1 MALTSQNYS
10 ALADD
15 AYNDRVPTEQT
26 PNQEPVT
33 LNDVKYKVLEHRNN
47 PITGFQGTV
56 YLHENTGDIVVSIRG
71 SEFGGKTRIDP
82 ADGVVDL
89 QMAAKRANL
98 QLHDAEQLTEWAV
111 NKSKELEQNPI
122 NHGKHHRVSTTGHSL
137 GGGLAEHNAHKY
149 RLYGESFNA
158 YGAHGLGMGVAKGGH
173 FVAHVMAGDVVS
185 AVSEHYGQVVTYAKP
200 QEISIM
206 QQSSTWVA
214 AKSLLADS
222 HAMSNFTGSD
232 GQVSVLDHADAI
244 RLAQMNQSII
254 EQYRNEIH
262 TTKNLVVMGLNLNPL
277 AVGTLFQE
285 GKDFYNHVQQQKHTQ
300 PAQNVH
306 YDQARD
312 HYDRTDKLDNYKA
325 RARAE
330 AQQPA
335 AHAHEHNTHAIITH
349 LEARHDK
356 QLKQKAEANA
366 EFEREAHRHN
376 PNQGQNHSDTK
387 EQPHQPYGG
396 SPDKYSPQS
405 QADTPLTATQA
416 RAESADPRFTAN
428 FNKILTEIRDDP
440 EVMAH
445 LDAKGLSAPQSL
457 NSIAAYAAHQS
468 FANGAHPIDGVVM
481 MDDGQLTVVY
491 QSPHKPY
498 QDTYVFDMAQAAT
511 IDPKV
516 SEQTANLALD
526 NHTKEFAAVVAQYQ
540 IPGGMSHGMSL
551 SSPSASG
558 GDAGSVG

>member
-15 AYNDRVPTEQT
+15 AYNDQVPTKDGDKGPT
-26 PNQEPVT
+26 IGGI
-33 LNDVKYKVLEHRNN
+33 KYKVLEHRNN

-56 YLHENTGDIVVSIRG
+56 YLREDTGDIVVSIRG

-82 ADGVVDL
+82 ADAAVDL

-98 QLHDAEQLTEWAV
+98 QLHDAEQLTESAI
-111 NKSKELEQNPI
+111 KQSKDLEQQT
-122 NHGKHHRVSTTGHSL
+122 GKHHRVSTTGHSL

-149 RLYGESFNA
+149 HLYGESFNA

-335 AHAHEHNTHAIITH
+335 TYAHEHNTHAIVTH

-356 QLKQKAEANA
+356 QLKQQAEANA
-366 EFEREAHRHN
+366 ELKRETHRHN

-405 QADTPLTATQA
+405 QADTPPTATQA

-468 FANGAHPIDGVVM
+468 FANGAHPVDGVVM
-481 MDDGQLTVVY
+481 MEDGQLTVVF
-491 QSPHKPY
+491 SPHKFS

-526 NHTKEFAAVVAQYQ
+526 KHVPVFAGLGSLNQTQANPTQAAWILHT
-540 IPGGMSHGMSL
+540 P
-551 SSPSASG
+551 PSKTLH
-558 GDAGSVG
+558 